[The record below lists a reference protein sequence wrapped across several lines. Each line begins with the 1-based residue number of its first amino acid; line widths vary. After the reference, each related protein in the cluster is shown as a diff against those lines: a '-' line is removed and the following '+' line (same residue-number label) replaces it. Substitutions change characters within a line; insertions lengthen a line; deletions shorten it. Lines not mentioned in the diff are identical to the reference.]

1 MSYIVFNFPSVQYA
15 NKRIRAPRCTPIP
28 TKTKRDLM
36 IQRPEPVD
44 EEVLFD
50 GRSLIS
56 ETDLKGVITFVN
68 RKFVEMTRYSKE
80 EAVGQPH
87 SILRHPDMPKAAFA
101 GMWKMI
107 KEGKIWDGYV
117 KNLRKDGK
125 YYWVIVHIVPK
136 RDEEGNIIGYIASR
150 KMPDREQI
158 KIVEQQYREMIEAEK
173 AGE

>member
-1 MSYIVFNFPSVQYA
+1 
-15 NKRIRAPRCTPIP
+15 
-28 TKTKRDLM
+28 M
-36 IQRPEPVD
+36 IKRPEPLD

-68 RKFVEMTRYSKE
+68 RKFVEMTGYSKQ

-101 GMWKMI
+101 QMWKEI
-107 KEGKIWDGYV
+107 KQGRTWEGYV

-125 YYWVIVHIVPK
+125 YYWVVVTIVPK
-136 RDEEGNIIGYIASR
+136 KDENGETIGYIASR
-150 KMPDREQI
+150 KMPDRIKLQSVIEQY
-158 KIVEQQYREMIEAEK
+158 KEMIAKE
-173 AGE
+173 